1 VLGLHSIP
9 GVEKTLPG
17 RSSIHFSYR
26 IRFTSFSDDLFRTF
40 VTEDLLLTG
49 VTVTSSRPLVLTAG
63 PQTFRLESG
72 PLVMGILNV
81 TPDSFSDGGAYVTV
95 DQALS
100 RAKQM
105 QEEGADIIDVG
116 AESSRP
122 GAQPID
128 ESEELRRLIP
138 VLEAVRGAVSI
149 LISVDTTKAAV
160 ARRAIQAGAT
170 IVNDISALRGD
181 PLMAS
186 LVAETGAA
194 VVLMH
199 MQGTP
204 QTMQQSPRYRNV
216 VDEVSLFL
224 RERIQVALDH
234 GIRPSQIILDP
245 GFGFGKLQEHNLQ
258 LLAEFDMLT
267 RLGYPVLAGLSRKQ
281 FIGHLTGQPV
291 HERGYGTAGA
301 VAAAVLKGAHI
312 IRVHDVRAMRD
323 TITVVSTIARHSR
336 SGPEES
342 HA

>member
-1 VLGLHSIP
+1 M
-9 GVEKTLPG
+9 
-17 RSSIHFSYR
+17 
-26 IRFTSFSDDLFRTF
+26 
-40 VTEDLLLTG
+40 TG
-49 VTVTSSRPLVLTAG
+49 VTVTSSKHLVLTAG
-63 PQTFRLESG
+63 PQTFHLESG

-81 TPDSFSDGGAYVTV
+81 TPDSFSDGGVYVTV

-122 GAQPID
+122 GARPID

-138 VLEAVRGAVSI
+138 VLEAVCGGVSI
-149 LISVDTTKAAV
+149 PISVDTTKAAV

-170 IVNDISALRGD
+170 IVNDISALYGD

-224 RERIQVALDH
+224 RERTQVALDH

-281 FIGHLTGQPV
+281 FIGHLTGRQV
-291 HERGYGTAGA
+291 HERDYGTAGA
-301 VAAAVLKGAHI
+301 VAVAVLKGAHI
-312 IRVHDVRAMRD
+312 IRAHDVRAMRD
-323 TITVVSTIARHSR
+323 TITVVSTIARRSR
-336 SGPEES
+336 SGAEES